1 MYCPRCQLQYRA
13 GRTQCSE
20 CDFELASNTEAAP
33 EPPGPEMV
41 VVFEGH
47 LDEAET
53 AQAAM
58 ESTGIE
64 SRITSWPRRGVSVHH
79 GLSQLQVRAEDEDA
93 AKEALFYPN
102 G

>member
-1 MYCPRCQLQYRA
+1 MQYQA
-13 GRTQCSE
+13 GRTLCPE
-20 CDFELASNTEAAP
+20 CDFELASGAV
-33 EPPGPEMV
+33 PGPAPLGSEIV

-47 LDEAET
+47 LDEAEA

-58 ESTGIE
+58 VTAGIE
-64 SRITSWPRRGVSVHH
+64 SQISSRARRGVSIHH

-93 AKEALFYPN
+93 AKEALCYPN